1 MSMYLV
7 NPYSYPTATPEEL
20 YNQSTTG
27 SDVDSDYSRYHGQ
40 SFASPNTEVTGEI
53 TKLQF
58 KMKKTGSPSFTF
70 IGVYY
75 PNGDIT
81 SPTYTNTSR
90 NVSSLD
96 TSFGSFIDFEFDSP
110 PTFENGDYLGIEF
123 GATGDGT
130 NHASIQSSGYISAPV
145 TGAESGKYWD
155 GDSWEPEAC
164 NASSQ
169 CRYMVMTIT
178 GIN

>member
-7 NPYSYPTATPEEL
+7 NPYSYPVAEPEEL
-20 YNQSTTG
+20 YNQSSTG
-27 SDVDSDYSRYHGQ
+27 ADVDSDYSRYHGQ

-53 TKLQF
+53 KKLQF

-81 SPTYTNTSR
+81 NPTYTNTSR
-90 NVSSLD
+90 NVSSLG
-96 TSFGSFIDFEFDSP
+96 TSFGSFIDFEFDTP
-110 PTFENGDYLGIEF
+110 YPTFENGDYLGIEF
-123 GATGDGT
+123 GATGDGSD
-130 NHASIQSSGYISAPV
+130 HASIQSSAYISAPV
-145 TGAESGKYWD
+145 SGAQAGKYWNGSAWVD
-155 GDSWEPEAC
+155 EAC
-164 NASSQ
+164 SGGN